1 MEVEKNRTIG
11 GVPLIKV
18 RDLLRYMGAGR
29 LGSGRTM
36 TRKEIADRVG
46 FDIADELVREGL
58 LAVSEKGRDDKPW
71 YELTD
76 AAVRLVNAKMIKR
89 INRAKADLYAS
100 RDRADQDWH

>member
-1 MEVEKNRTIG
+1 M
-11 GVPLIKV
+11 
-18 RDLLRYMGAGR
+18 
-29 LGSGRTM
+29 
-36 TRKEIADRVG
+36 G

-71 YELTD
+71 YEFTD

-100 RDRADQDWH
+100 RDRACWLPFPISQRMKHPTFRLVTGETHARPSCIACI